1 MKSDSIVGTKTEI
14 IFFFLFEEGTKVFAI
29 PRGYGSSIEDK

>member
-14 IFFFLFEEGTKVFAI
+14 IFFFLFEEGTKVFAGI
-29 PRGYGSSIEDK
+29 KEVMAP